1 MKPSTTDIQVKQNK
15 ANFIAWLLTEFS
27 ENEFTNSEMKKHY
40 DEAISKAIE
49 NASEATM
56 IQALKTMLND
66 PASDWNFYAPVR
78 FYIVRKKEKV
88 VHVVFATLNKSI
100 MDIPYNAL
108 ALYIDPLLN
117 FPKSYTLNKEPFKDE
132 SFFGWRKENIT
143 ICKVKSI
150 DHYPPLTDTITKCSD
165 EEKLINHSVN
175 GEYSIKFDEFETV
188 RYYFKLNGAKAASYI
203 MNQTNAAKKLREER
217 TQCLINEMTEADKID
232 VLERLAD
239 YYGYFLE

>member
-49 NASEATM
+49 NASETTM
-56 IQALKTMLND
+56 LQALKTMLND
-66 PASDWNFYAPVR
+66 PASNWNFYAPVR
-78 FYIVRKKEKV
+78 FYIVRKKEKIVYV
-88 VHVVFATLNKSI
+88 VSSTLNKSI
-100 MDIPYNAL
+100 MDSPYSAL
-108 ALYIDPLLN
+108 APYIDPILN

-132 SFFGWRKENIT
+132 GFFGWRKENIT

-150 DHYPPLTDTITKCSD
+150 DHYPPLTDSITEWSD

-175 GEYSIKFDEFETV
+175 GEYSIKLDEIETI
-188 RYYFKLNGAKAASYI
+188 RYHFKLNGTKAANYI
-203 MNQTNAAKKLREER
+203 MNQTKAAKKLREER
-217 TQCLINEMTEADKID
+217 TQCIINEMTEADKID